1 MLVRKLSLGVSA
13 LSLMTGLTLATGPA
27 RAQVQVVVPSQ
38 PVQANS
44 VIIAPNAPPPP
55 RVETIPAPPVVQSQ
69 TMTWVPGHWSW
80 SGANWAW
87 AEGHYLQ
94 RPAPQAVWQPGQWMQ
109 QPTGGY
115 VWVDGHWQS

>member
-1 MLVRKLSLGVSA
+1 MLVRKIYLSVTALGLV
-13 LSLMTGLTLATGPA
+13 TGLGLATGPA
-27 RAQVQVVVPSQ
+27 RAQVQLVVPST

-44 VIIAPNAPPPP
+44 VIIAPSAPPPP
-55 RVETIPAPPVVQSQ
+55 RVETIPAPPVVQAQ

-80 SGANWAW
+80 TGGNWAW
-87 AEGHYLQ
+87 TEGHYLQ